1 VNAAAHLP
9 LAAARQAVTR
19 PLCWA
24 CNLCRHMREEG
35 IERLCTHPSAQ
46 EPFTGSQPVA
56 IVRAPGAACGPRGQL
71 MQSVDTVD
79 TTRGDL

>member
-1 VNAAAHLP
+1 MTALLSP
-9 LAAARQAVTR
+9 RQAITR

-24 CNLCRHMREEG
+24 CNLCRHMREQG
-35 IERLCTHPSAQ
+35 IERVCVHPDLVD
-46 EPFTGSQPVA
+46 PFTGPQPVA
-56 IVRAPGAACGPRGQL
+56 IVRAPGAGCGPRGQY